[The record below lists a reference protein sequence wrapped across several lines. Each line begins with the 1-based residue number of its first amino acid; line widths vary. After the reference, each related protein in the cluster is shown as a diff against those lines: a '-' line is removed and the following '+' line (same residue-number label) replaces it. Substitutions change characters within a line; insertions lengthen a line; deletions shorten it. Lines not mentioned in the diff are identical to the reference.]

1 MKYFLNGLS
10 NYANFKGR
18 AGRKEYWYF
27 YLFWVIFSYLAEGID
42 YILFGYNPYAAW
54 DNEPF
59 YTEHSVFPIFSM
71 IFMFG
76 TLVPFLAF
84 SWRRMHDI
92 GKNGWYSLIP
102 IYGWPILMCRNGDSG
117 ENDYGSDPK
126 ISSE

>member
-1 MKYFLNGLS
+1 MNWYLKCLS

-18 AGRKEYWYF
+18 ARRKEYWYF
-27 YLFWVIFSYLAEGID
+27 YLFWLIFSYLAEGID
-42 YILFGYNPYAAW
+42 YILFGYNSYADW
-54 DNEPF
+54 DI
-59 YTEHSVFPIFSM
+59 YTEPSGFPIFSM
-71 IFMFG
+71 IFIFG
-76 TLVPFLAF
+76 TLVPMLAV

-92 GKNGWYSLIP
+92 GKNGWYNFIP